1 MNVGDLSKH
10 IIIHTGELTSQPTL
24 EDTGGGGGRE
34 PHATLAQQV
43 ALRFK
48 CGLHLPSRRRVHEAA
63 SENFLLE
70 KLGLLGTESLQVTG
84 W

>member
-24 EDTGGGGGRE
+24 EATGGGGGRE

-43 ALRFK
+43 ALWFT
-48 CGLHLPSRRRVHEAA
+48 CGLHLPSRRVHEAA
-63 SENFLLE
+63 SERELLARKAGAAGYWE
-70 KLGLLGTESLQVTG
+70 ACG
-84 W
+84 